1 MKSNLRKLTALGG
14 LVAALSLP
22 LGAAAQNMNGS
33 TASAP
38 PASGMPSMG
47 PAEPGEAQVPQ
58 PASNSVNWQGVGVG
72 AGTLA
77 TNVVYIPAKLVYGL
91 LGGIAGGAGY
101 VLTGGNKQVSN
112 TIWRSSL
119 GGDYVVTPDM
129 LRGKDQIHF
138 SGPVTTPSE
147 DNSAAQTPQAPA
159 NTYSMGSSSSGSNS
173 GGSSSGSMNA
183 ATSSPSVPPPAPSS
197 YSGAYRSHPIDSG
210 AGPVKGTTSSSHS
223 GSANAP
229 SGLPDTT
236 IE

>member
-1 MKSNLRKLTALGG
+1 MKSNSGKLLTIGG

-22 LGAAAQNMNGS
+22 ISAAAQNMNGS
-33 TASAP
+33 APSAP
-38 PASGMPSMG
+38 PASGMPSMA
-47 PAEPGEAQVPQ
+47 PAEPGESQVPQ
-58 PASNSVNWQGVGVG
+58 PADNNVNWKGVGVG

-101 VLTGGNKQVSN
+101 VLTGGNKDVSN

-138 SGPVTTPSE
+138 SGPVTTPPP
-147 DNSAAQTPQAPA
+147 DNSAIAQPQQPPA
-159 NTYSMGSSSSGSNS
+159 NTYSMGATHSGYN
-173 GGSSSGSMNA
+173 SGSMNA
-183 ATSSPSVPPPAPSS
+183 TSSAPSVPPPAPSS
-197 YSGAYRSHPIDSG
+197 YTGAYHTHPIDSG
-210 AGPVKGTTSSSHS
+210 AGPVKGTSSPSHS
-223 GSANAP
+223 GSAGAP